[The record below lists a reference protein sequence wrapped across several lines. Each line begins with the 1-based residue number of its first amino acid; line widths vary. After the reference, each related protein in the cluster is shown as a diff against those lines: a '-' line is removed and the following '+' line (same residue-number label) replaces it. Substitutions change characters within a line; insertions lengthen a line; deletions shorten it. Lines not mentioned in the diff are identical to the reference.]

1 MSTTNSS
8 SNTLGGA
15 VTGAVNASVA
25 AGGKAARVALDI
37 DLFEESV
44 KDIETQRDLIV
55 EDSLTYAEIDAET
68 NNNATVPTFVTANEN
83 IDDMLKSLKQQ
94 VTQVTE
100 TMRNVLSNYVAVDE
114 DATRSVNYDDTKVKY
129 TGHTVQE

>member
-8 SNTLGGA
+8 SNTIGGA
-15 VTGAVNASVA
+15 AIGAVNTAVA
-25 AGGKAARVALDI
+25 ASAKAARVALDI
-37 DLFEESV
+37 DVFEESV
-44 KDIETQRDLIV
+44 KDIEAQRDLII

-100 TMRNVLSNYVAVDE
+100 TMHNVLSNYVAVDE
-114 DATRSVNYDDTKVKY
+114 DATHSVNYDDSKVKY
-129 TGHTVQE
+129 TGHTV

>member
-1 MSTTNSS
+1 MSTTNST

-15 VTGAVNASVA
+15 VTGAVNTSIA
-25 AGGKAARVALDI
+25 AGSKAARVALDI
-37 DLFEESV
+37 DVFEESV
-44 KDIETQRDLIV
+44 KDIETQRDLII

-68 NNNATVPTFVTANEN
+68 NNNATVPIFVTANEN

-100 TMRNVLSNYVAVDE
+100 TMHNVLSNYVAVDE

-129 TGHTVQE
+129 TGHTV

>member
-129 TGHTVQE
+129 TGHTV

>member
-8 SNTLGGA
+8 SNTIGGA
-15 VTGAVNASVA
+15 AIGAVNTAVTASA
-25 AGGKAARVALDI
+25 KAARVALDI
-37 DLFEESV
+37 DVFEESV
-44 KDIETQRDLIV
+44 KDIETQRDLII

-100 TMRNVLSNYVAVDE
+100 TMHNVLSNYVAVDE

-129 TGHTVQE
+129 TGHTV

>member
-8 SNTLGGA
+8 SNTIGGA
-15 VTGAVNASVA
+15 AIGAVNTAVA
-25 AGGKAARVALDI
+25 ASAKAARVALDI
-37 DLFEESV
+37 DVFEESV
-44 KDIETQRDLIV
+44 KDIETQRDLII

-100 TMRNVLSNYVAVDE
+100 TMHNVLSNYVAVDE

-129 TGHTVQE
+129 TGHTV

>member
-8 SNTLGGA
+8 SNTIGGA
-15 VTGAVNASVA
+15 AIGAVNTAVA
-25 AGGKAARVALDI
+25 ASAKTARVALDI
-37 DLFEESV
+37 DVFEESV
-44 KDIETQRDLIV
+44 KDIETQRDLII

-100 TMRNVLSNYVAVDE
+100 TMHNVLSNYVAVDE

-129 TGHTVQE
+129 TGHTV

>member
-15 VTGAVNASVA
+15 ATGAVNTSIS
-25 AGGKAARVALDI
+25 AGSKAARVALDI
-37 DLFEESV
+37 DVFEENV

-129 TGHTVQE
+129 TGHTV

>member
-15 VTGAVNASVA
+15 ATGAVNTSIS
-25 AGGKAARVALDI
+25 AGSKAARVALDL
-37 DLFEESV
+37 DVFEENV

-129 TGHTVQE
+129 TGHTV

>member
-8 SNTLGGA
+8 SNTIGGA
-15 VTGAVNASVA
+15 AIGAVNTAVA
-25 AGGKAARVALDI
+25 ASAKAARVALDI
-37 DLFEESV
+37 DVFEESV
-44 KDIETQRDLIV
+44 KDTETQRDLII

-100 TMRNVLSNYVAVDE
+100 TMHNVLSNYVAVDE

-129 TGHTVQE
+129 TGHTV

>member
-15 VTGAVNASVA
+15 VTGAVNTSIS
-25 AGGKAARVALDI
+25 AGSKAARVALDI
-37 DLFEESV
+37 DVFEESV

-129 TGHTVQE
+129 TGHTV

>member
-8 SNTLGGA
+8 SNTIGGA
-15 VTGAVNASVA
+15 AIGAVNTAVA
-25 AGGKAARVALDI
+25 ASAKAARVALDI
-37 DLFEESV
+37 DVFEESV
-44 KDIETQRDLIV
+44 KDIETQRDLII

-68 NNNATVPTFVTANEN
+68 NNNATVPIFVTANEN

-100 TMRNVLSNYVAVDE
+100 TMHNVLSNYVAVDE

-129 TGHTVQE
+129 TGHTV

>member
-15 VTGAVNASVA
+15 ATGAVNTSIS
-25 AGGKAARVALDI
+25 AGSKAARVALDI
-37 DLFEESV
+37 DVFEENV

>member
-1 MSTTNSS
+1 MSTTNST

-15 VTGAVNASVA
+15 VTGAVNTSIA
-25 AGGKAARVALDI
+25 AGSKAARVALDI
-37 DLFEESV
+37 DVFEESV
-44 KDIETQRDLIV
+44 KDIETQRDLII

-100 TMRNVLSNYVAVDE
+100 TMHNVLSNYVAVDE

-129 TGHTVQE
+129 TGHTV

>member
-15 VTGAVNASVA
+15 ATGAVNTSIS
-25 AGGKAARVALDI
+25 AGSKAARVALDL
-37 DLFEESV
+37 DVFEENV